1 MVLLNGE
8 KGGLESAVGTGVEG
22 VLEDG
27 TAGKEPSRGLVPEQ
41 EVEME
46 MAGEWQDRGEF
57 EREEEVL
64 VGGEMGG
71 VDEVA
76 ERSGGG
82 GGKWGGGA
90 EGGEGG

>member
-1 MVLLNGE
+1 MGTGGLNGVADGE

-46 MAGEWQDRGEF
+46 MAGSGRI
-57 EREEEVL
+57 
-64 VGGEMGG
+64 GG
-71 VDEVA
+71 V
-76 ERSGGG
+76 
-82 GGKWGGGA
+82 
-90 EGGEGG
+90 